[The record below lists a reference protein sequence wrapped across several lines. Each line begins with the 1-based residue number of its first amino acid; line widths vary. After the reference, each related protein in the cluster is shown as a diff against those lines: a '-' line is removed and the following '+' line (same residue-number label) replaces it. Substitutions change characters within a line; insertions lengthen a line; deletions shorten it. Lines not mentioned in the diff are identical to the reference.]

1 MDETLVF
8 NLNQAAING
17 IRGAGAT
24 TQYIFAEGN
33 SWTGAW
39 TWNTTND
46 SLKSLSDPENLLVY
60 EMHQY
65 LDSDGS
71 GTNAACVS
79 STIGVE
85 RVEGATAWL
94 KANGKLG
101 VLGEYAGGPNSVC
114 QEAVTGMLDH
124 LVANNDVWLGASWW
138 AAGPWWPSSTWSSI
152 EPPSGQA
159 YVYYDSILQA
169 YTP

>member
-8 NLNQAAING
+8 DLNQAAING

-24 TQYIFAEGN
+24 SQYIFAEGN

-39 TWNTTND
+39 VWNTTND
-46 SLKSLSDPENLLVY
+46 SLKDLDDPEDLLIF

-71 GTNAACVS
+71 GTSDVCVS
-79 STIGVE
+79 STVGVE

-94 KANGKLG
+94 KDNAKLG
-101 VLGEYAGGPNSVC
+101 VLGEYAGGPNTVC
-114 QEAVTGMLDH
+114 QDAVTGMLDH
-124 LVANNDVWLGASWW
+124 LEANNDVWLGAIIW
-138 AAGPWWPSSTWSSI
+138 AGGPWWSATTWASV

-159 YVYYDSILQA
+159 YVYYDSILDA
-169 YTP
+169 YAP